1 MTFFQLLIYNVSCKS
16 QIQLA
21 FISLSL
27 LHPIKVWTA
36 QKCRF
41 SVILRNT
48 VGSGNGADIKHLKV
62 NHKWSNWSA
71 LSNCPSAPK
80 HASRTDSHNLQS
92 VMQWQQLICQAQAVA
107 DPTALSHDHN
117 DVIMLDTRVAL
128 DSQTMIHCS
137 SSCLLLSAVK
147 FTTTLADKS
156 LTQTGD

>member
-27 LHPIKVWTA
+27 LHPIKVRTA

-48 VGSGNGADIKHLKV
+48 VGCGNGADIKHLKV

-80 HASRTDSHNLQS
+80 HASRTDSQS
-92 VMQWQQLICQAQAVA
+92 AVCHAMTAA
-107 DPTALSHDHN
+107 DLPST
-117 DVIMLDTRVAL
+117 
-128 DSQTMIHCS
+128 
-137 SSCLLLSAVK
+137 SSCRSNSSVTRPQWHDRVRHKSRSRLTNYDPLFFKQSAAECCEVYNY
-147 FTTTLADKS
+147 TS
-156 LTQTGD
+156 R